1 MTLAP
6 QCVTFVK
13 FYCSKCSRCTEKF
26 CSAQRACIV
35 CSQGSAFAFFSGGG
49 EVEAVLVAAFLGVN
63 HFLRVFCLLLT
74 SNLYQ
79 HTHAHTH
86 QSHWASVWAYN
97 FMYMCEVTALCW
109 GPHMCTHLHAAIP
122 CKQVHAPSAHSGS
135 ILFMHSGDLFCTLLT
150 RDETGY
156 HCRQSLDWSR
166 LRACVCTCREQEGRR
181 DERPFMLCTSLVCGP
196 ICVPASLQVSAPVCV
211 CLCATYQHQL

>member
-26 CSAQRACIV
+26 CSAQHACIV

-97 FMYMCEVTALCW
+97 FMYMHVKWLHCAEVPTCAHISMQPFHASKCMHCLLTLGLSSSCILETCSVLCW
-109 GPHMCTHLHAAIP
+109 PEM
-122 CKQVHAPSAHSGS
+122 
-135 ILFMHSGDLFCTLLT
+135 
-150 RDETGY
+150 
-156 HCRQSLDWSR
+156 RQGTTADS
-166 LRACVCTCREQEGRR
+166 
-181 DERPFMLCTSLVCGP
+181 
-196 ICVPASLQVSAPVCV
+196 
-211 CLCATYQHQL
+211 H